1 MYLKSLKNSKQILKL
16 IALILIGVMAACV
29 PLASVLRLSERCGG
43 AVILM
48 QNFPVIVIDAGH
60 GGIDGGAVAQDG
72 TLEKDL
78 NLSIAQKT
86 ERFFWLFG
94 YETVMTRSDDR
105 LISDER
111 ATTIRQKKSSDL
123 HNRSKLL
130 ASYEDALLLSIH
142 QNKFSQAKYSGTQVF
157 YSGNHPSG
165 QLLADCIQRSVVSA
179 LQSQNTREI
188 KRSGSEI
195 YLLHTAQHP
204 AVMVECGFLSN
215 QEELSKLKD
224 SNYQSKIAF
233 CILYGIIDF
242 NREDQKN
249 FL

>member
-1 MYLKSLKNSKQILKL
+1 MYPSPLRNSKRIFKL
-16 IALILIGVMAACV
+16 IAVILIGVMAACV
-29 PLASVLRLSERCGG
+29 PLASFLRLTERCSG
-43 AVILM
+43 AAILM
-48 QNFPVIVIDAGH
+48 QQIPVIVIDAGH

-86 ERFFWLFG
+86 ERLFWLFG
-94 YETVMTRSDDR
+94 YKTVMTRSDDR
-105 LISDER
+105 LISDKN

-130 ASYEDALLLSIH
+130 SSYENAVLLSIH

-165 QLLADCIQRSVVSA
+165 QLLAGCMQRSIVSA
-179 LQSQNTREI
+179 LQPQNTREI

-215 QEELSKLKD
+215 KEELSKLKD
-224 SNYQSKIAF
+224 SDYQSKIAF

-242 NREDQKN
+242 NSEDQKN
-249 FL
+249 IL